1 MINRRMIMAKT
12 YIENEVVPHI
22 PEEYTEDNLRKKLEK
37 RENSLWDEIEKN
49 MESHN
54 KLKNMREE
62 AKLPGIES
70 IFYPTQHMQKDILVM
85 RAQTERLRFE
95 ADEISVDK
103 KLLDKYG
110 QAFANLYYIK
120 EQHEMKGYD
129 GKLSF
134 TEVDITGNGDIIT
147 ASQHYGMSFDPNGR
161 LTQPALVM
169 KIDDLEFN
177 VGMMEFNK
185 PNSAPEVKLQLSFDE
200 NTANNLDVDKLGA
213 IFYFFDK
220 HGISSSDMIVRRFD
234 GSIDDGAIQDKM
246 QKLIAEAEA
255 KRTEKEAEAAKEEHE
270 QQKSREEELVKEI
283 EKIVADN
290 GKELPKGLS
299 LEEAVKAA
307 NELLPKDKQ
316 LNIEEISADL
326 PKSENITE
334 AAVQANEAGNQEG
347 VEQSK
352 ADIESENQV
361 TTPENQAASSENSV
375 TVPSKAT
382 AKKVKKV
389 TLRASEEKFE
399 KFLEE
404 GLAKRR
410 NLSYFKTHTG
420 LFGTGWTEYV
430 IYDTEDKKNRKN
442 DGIEDKNGNVKYTY
456 NFKLFIRE
464 NKNGG
469 IDFGYRTPNHKPLNE
484 DIVGGIV
491 GQLKD
496 LGFTHVN
503 FPSNIPDKEKG
514 IWRKAL
520 AEKGL
525 VPLGMSLDRAKAE
538 GMIKAA
544 KEKLSSEAFSKYKY
558 RLALQMKKHNESKGK
573 KVDKSEQDFIEG
585 LLLAHKYE
593 TFSNGY
599 SEVLKGKI
607 TRLVHPKQS
616 EEKEDGALF
625 KIAAM
630 STLRRLFDA
639 FKEGVETGGIL
650 NSGVLTDKEK
660 VIIGENPS
668 LTGNP
673 SKFTGSQLAELYDI
687 MFKHNIDIARIELEK
702 KFREPGAKR
711 ADEAIK
717 QGEFN
722 AAYNSCKSIIKELKA
737 LGVDEIDLPET
748 TIKLPYRAPIRN
760 KPNPTPTQ
768 TQTKPVNSVN
778 GNIAASRSY
787 ERA

>member
-1 MINRRMIMAKT
+1 MAKT

-37 RENSLWDEIEKN
+37 RENGLWDEINKIFKEQD
-49 MESHN
+49 
-54 KLKNMREE
+54 KLKVAREE
-62 AKLPGIES
+62 AKLPGAES
-70 IFYPTQHMQKDILVM
+70 IYYPTQHMQKDILAM
-85 RAQTERLRFE
+85 NAQTERLRVE
-95 ADEISVDK
+95 ADEISTDK

-129 GKLSF
+129 EKLSF

-147 ASQHYGMSFDPNGR
+147 ASQHYGMSFDPNGK
-161 LTQPALVM
+161 LTQPALTI
-169 KIDDLEFN
+169 KTDDLEFN
-177 VGMMEFNK
+177 IGMMEFNK
-185 PNSAPEVKLQLSFDE
+185 PNSAPEVKLQISFDE
-200 NTANNLDVDKLGA
+200 NTADNLDADKLNS
-213 IFYFFDK
+213 IFDFCDK

-234 GSIDDGAIQDKM
+234 GTIDDGAIQEKM
-246 QKLIAEAEA
+246 QKLVAEVEA
-255 KRTEKEAEAAKEEHE
+255 KRAEQEAEEARKEFEE
-270 QQKSREEELVKEI
+270 QKSREEELVKEI
-283 EKIVADN
+283 EKIVAEN
-290 GKELPKGLS
+290 GGELPKGLS

-316 LNIEEISADL
+316 LNMEDMSADL
-326 PKSENITE
+326 PRAESIIEATALSDEAGNHE
-334 AAVQANEAGNQEG
+334 AVEQSVAAVQSEKQAA
-347 VEQSK
+347 
-352 ADIESENQV
+352 ASENQA
-361 TTPENQAASSENSV
+361 TASENSV

-382 AKKVKKV
+382 TKTTKKV
-389 TLRASEEKFE
+389 TKKAVEEKFE
-399 KFLEE
+399 KFFEE

-420 LFGTGWTEYV
+420 LLGTGWTEYI
-430 IYDTEDKKNRKN
+430 IYDNEDKRNRKN

-464 NKNGG
+464 NKDGG
-469 IDFGYRTPNHKPLNE
+469 IDFAYRTPFHKPLNE
-484 DIVGGIV
+484 DIVGGIA

-525 VPLGMSLDRAKAE
+525 VPVGMSLDRAKAE

-544 KEKLSSEAFSKYKY
+544 KEKLSSEAFSKFKY

-573 KVDKSEQDFIEG
+573 KVDKSEQDFIDG

-616 EEKEDGALF
+616 EEKLDGALF

-639 FKEGVETGGIL
+639 FKEGVETGGVL
-650 NSGVLTDKEK
+650 NSEVLTDKEK
-660 VIIGENPS
+660 AIIRENPS

-673 SKFTGSQLAELYDI
+673 SKFTGGQLAELYDI
-687 MFKHNIDIARIELEK
+687 MFKHNIDTARIELER

-737 LGVDEIDLPET
+737 LGVDEIELPET
-748 TIKLPYRAPIRN
+748 TIKLPYRAPIRESKSN
-760 KPNPTPTQ
+760 TPQTPAQ
-768 TQTKPVNSVN
+768 APTQTKPINSVN
-778 GNIAASRSY
+778 SSMTTSRSY
-787 ERA
+787 ERN

>member
-1 MINRRMIMAKT
+1 MAKT

-70 IFYPTQHMQKDILVM
+70 IFYPTPHMQKDILVM

-185 PNSAPEVKLQLSFDE
+185 PNSAPEVKLQISFDE

-213 IFYFFDK
+213 IFDFCDK

-334 AAVQANEAGNQEG
+334 AAVQANEAGDQEG

-361 TTPENQAASSENSV
+361 ATPENQAASSENSV